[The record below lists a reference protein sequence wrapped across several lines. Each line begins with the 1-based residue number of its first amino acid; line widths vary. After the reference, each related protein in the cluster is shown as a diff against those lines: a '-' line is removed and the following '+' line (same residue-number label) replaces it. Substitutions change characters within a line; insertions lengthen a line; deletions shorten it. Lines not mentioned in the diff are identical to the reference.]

1 MKSKLFILGSVLV
14 LSALVLG
21 GCGPAK
27 PQEASVDVSCDDFTK
42 LQSISKE
49 IEVAVGSSFTVTL
62 CSNPSTGFQW
72 GAAKINDQTVL
83 EEASRKFVSP
93 ESKEPPPPGTAGQEV
108 WTFKALKAGKST
120 ILIEYSRPWEGG
132 EKAAWTYALTVLVD
146 QSGASPMPT
155 TVDLVGTEWALIS
168 LNGESLIG
176 DTEISLYFE
185 EALLGGSMTCNGYGG
200 GRDSGKYTA
209 TDSGS
214 LTIPMI
220 AVTLQFC
227 SEPEG
232 IMEQEA
238 AYIEALQEAAA
249 YRVVDDRLEITNA
262 AGETPLVFARKAD
275 VAAQAPDDIRAARD
289 SVLAYVSEHHGEQA
303 PPAGLTWTAED
314 ATPEGLIGG
323 ISYRF
328 TAEEWVVTVDTAVAP
343 PEMRVYRT
351 SVSNPTT
358 GFWWEGRIDAQG
370 QGTEGTEIVLA
381 ARDAALNHIS
391 EHYAELAPPPDLTWE
406 GGRATSKGLV
416 GGETFQYTA
425 GDWAV
430 TISYPV
436 VAPENVVYH
445 IVVANP
451 PTGFQ
456 WEGEMDAE
464 RYLTE
469 TAAPEGYIPPEVALD
484 RIGARDA
491 ALSYIFEHYQYPP
504 VESLAWEEERITAEG
519 LVGAETYRYTAFDWV
534 AEVSYNLVAPAAM
547 IYRVQVMNPTLS
559 LDWQGEVDAAGQV
572 TGTATSTEGDFQPLS
587 PAACSDL
594 ANAMAKTLGVEA
606 ATAEAPFQ
614 DYISGKTGVSC
625 QAMATGDGLDFD
637 DFWSVAEDLKGMLEA
652 QGWQEDISYMAG
664 GPTGAGSGFRKDN
677 GLCLL
682 MAGWEPSG
690 DADCPTDKPI
700 GLCELSPEQ
709 QLYTITLNCAQD

>member
-1 MKSKLFILGSVLV
+1 MKHLRTLGLLMGFT
-14 LSALVLG
+14 LSIV
-21 GCGPAK
+21 GCA
-27 PQEASVDVSCDDFTK
+27 ASEKT
-42 LQSISKE
+42 
-49 IEVAVGSSFTVTL
+49 
-62 CSNPSTGFQW
+62 
-72 GAAKINDQTVL
+72 
-83 EEASRKFVSP
+83 P
-93 ESKEPPPPGTAGQEV
+93 ENEPT
-108 WTFKALKAGKST
+108 
-120 ILIEYSRPWEGG
+120 
-132 EKAAWTYALTVLVD
+132 
-146 QSGASPMPT
+146 PMPT
-155 TVDLVGTEWALIS
+155 PMVVVTRMAALHIGPLTMVDGCLRTGDDADSNLVVWPPDFEVSIENDIIRVLYDDHEVEVQLGQAVRLGGGEVKSLEAFDERTRQQIPAGCPGPYWLVGSISPGEETEQPGISVDLVGTEWALIS
-168 LNGESLIG
+168 LNGESLIE

-200 GRDSGKYTA
+200 GGDSGKYTA

-232 IMEQEA
+232 VMEQEA
-238 AYIEALQEAAA
+238 AYIEALQDAAA
-249 YRVVDDRLEITNA
+249 YRVMDDRLEINNA
-262 AGETPLVFARKAD
+262 AGETALIFARKAD
-275 VAAQAPDDIRAARD
+275 IAVQAPDDIRAARD
-289 SVLAYVSEHHGEQA
+289 SALAYVSEHHGEQA

-328 TAEEWVVTVDTAVAP
+328 TAEEWVVTVDTAVVP

-351 SVSNPTT
+351 SVSNPST

-370 QGTEGTEIVLA
+370 QGTEGSEIVLT

-406 GGRATSKGLV
+406 GGRATSKGLI

-425 GDWAV
+425 GYWV
-430 TISYPV
+430 ITISYPV

-456 WEGEMDAE
+456 WEGELDAE

-469 TAAPEGYIPPEVALD
+469 TVAPETTVA
-484 RIGARDA
+484 
-491 ALSYIFEHYQYPP
+491 S
-504 VESLAWEEERITAEG
+504 
-519 LVGAETYRYTAFDWV
+519 
-534 AEVSYNLVAPAAM
+534 
-547 IYRVQVMNPTLS
+547 
-559 LDWQGEVDAAGQV
+559 
-572 TGTATSTEGDFQPLS
+572 TGGDFQPLS

-594 ANAMAKTLGVEA
+594 ANAMAQTMGVEA

-625 QAMATGDGLDFD
+625 QAMATGTGLDFD
-637 DFWSVAEDLKGMLEA
+637 DFWSGTEDLKRMLEA

-682 MAGWEPSG
+682 LAGWELSE

-709 QLYTITLNCAQD
+709 KLYTIELNCAQD